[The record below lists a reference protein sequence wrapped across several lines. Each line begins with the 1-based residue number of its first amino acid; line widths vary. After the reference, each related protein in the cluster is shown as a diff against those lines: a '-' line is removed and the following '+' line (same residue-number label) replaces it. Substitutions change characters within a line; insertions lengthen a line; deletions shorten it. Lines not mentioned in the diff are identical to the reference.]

1 MTTRTNIPG
10 GSPREPILGYS
21 RAVKIGDQVLVSGTT
36 SGGVGD
42 TAEEQTREIF
52 NRIEKALAKAGASL
66 SDVVRTTVYLTNID
80 RDFDEVGA
88 VHGELFGDVLPT
100 NTVVG
105 SSALASPELLVEISV
120 DAVIG
125 LTTES

>member
-10 GSPREPILGYS
+10 GSPREPVLGYS
-21 RAVKIGDQVLVSGTT
+21 RAVKIGNQVLVSGTT

-42 TAEEQTREIF
+42 SAEDQTREIF
-52 NRIEKALAKAGASL
+52 SRIEKALTNAGATL
-66 SDVVRTTVYLTNID
+66 ADVVRTTVYLTNID
-80 RDFDEVGA
+80 RDFGAVGA
-88 VHGELFGDVLPT
+88 VHGELFGDILPT

-105 SSALASPELLVEISV
+105 IAALAAPNLLVEISV

-125 LTTES
+125 LNAER